1 MNQPE
6 SAGGGDALRRYTPL
20 LLLFF
25 VASGCAALIYEV
37 VWFHLLR
44 LVVGASSVSLTIV
57 LTSYMGGMCLG
68 SLAFPRW
75 VSPNHPPLRVY
86 AYLEAGIAAFGIA
99 LLGLLPLVGKLYLA
113 VVGHGSPGIA
123 LRAFVCLICLLP
135 PTMLMGAT
143 LPAIARCMNT
153 TRSGMS
159 RLGLLYMANL
169 AGGVFG
175 CLLAAFYLL
184 RIYDSIVATLCAAT
198 LNAGVAAIALWLD
211 SRARVRADDPSKLA
225 LPSLAKH
232 RTVYL
237 VIALSGLT
245 ALGAQVV
252 WTRLLGLVL
261 GGTVFSFA
269 IILAIFLAGLGIG
282 SSVASAAL
290 RQLRSPYIAL
300 GWCQLA
306 LVAAIPLAAHMIS
319 AELPYWKVNPE
330 FMDSLFQRYA
340 HDFVRS
346 AVAILPATCLWGAS
360 FPLALAAAAE
370 EGQEPGHLA
379 GGINA
384 ANTIGAI
391 MGVLLFGLVMIPS
404 VGTSVAQQV
413 LAALSGVAVLL
424 MVGTR
429 RSAQPGGRR
438 GDLRGGR
445 RGDSRAIAAAALI
458 VGFAALAI
466 QLVPPVS
473 GRLIAEGIHVGRS
486 EDEIEAFLFIGEGAV
501 SSVAVTDF
509 PSSGTRSVHV
519 GGKVMASTNRED
531 MRLQRMMGHLPA
543 IFHPNPK
550 TALVVGFG
558 AGVTAGSLVVHPEI
572 ERIVIC
578 EIEPL
583 VPKASGA
590 LLASANYSVLDDP
603 RVEVIYDDARHYI
616 ATTDEQFDIITSD
629 PIDPWM
635 DGAAVLYSVEYYAL
649 AKQRLRAGG
658 IVAQWLPLYE
668 SDVPSVKS
676 ELASFLKVF
685 PQGTVW
691 SSHIPRNGGTDLV
704 MIGQDGAMKIDV
716 ERLAA
721 RIERNPRLAQ
731 SLADVDLDYLV
742 TLLAAYFGRGP
753 DLAEWLADAQIN
765 HERSL
770 RLQYLAG
777 FSIERQHQR
786 EIYQAMARYRRYPED
801 LFIAPPGVRERVEGR
816 WLQ

>member
-1 MNQPE
+1 MDQPE
-6 SAGGGDALRRYTPL
+6 NAGGDAASRRYTPL

-44 LVVGASSVSLTIV
+44 LVVGASSVSLAIV

-75 VSPNHPPLRVY
+75 ISPDHPPLRIY

-99 LLGLLPLVGKLYLA
+99 LLGLLPLVGKLYVA
-113 VVGHGSPGIA
+113 VVGHGQPGIA
-123 LRAFVCLICLLP
+123 LRAFVCLLCLLP

-143 LPAIARCMNT
+143 LPAIARCLNT

-159 RLGLLYMANL
+159 RLGLFYMANL

-175 CLLAAFYLL
+175 CLLAGFYLL
-184 RIYDSIVATLCAAT
+184 RLYDSIAAT
-198 LNAGVAAIALWLD
+198 FFAASLNAGVAAIALWVS
-211 SRARVRADDPSKLA
+211 SRARFRAADASKLE
-225 LPSLAKH
+225 LPSLTQH

-252 WTRLLGLVL
+252 WTRLLGLAL
-261 GGTVFSFA
+261 GGTVFSFTV
-269 IILAIFLAGLGIG
+269 ILAIFLAGLGMG
-282 SSVASAAL
+282 SSVGSFVA
-290 RQLRSPYIAL
+290 RQVRSPQIAL

-306 LVAAIPLAAHMIS
+306 LVAAVPLAAHMIS
-319 AELPYWKVNPE
+319 AELPFWMLNPE
-330 FMDSLFQRYA
+330 FEDSLFQRYA
-340 HDFVRS
+340 HDLVRS
-346 AVAILPATCLWGAS
+346 AVAILPATALWGAS

-391 MGVLLFGLVMIPS
+391 AGALLFSLVMIPA
-404 VGTSVAQQV
+404 VGTTVSQQV
-413 LAALSGVAVLL
+413 LALLSASAVLL
-424 MVGTR
+424 MVGTHHA
-429 RSAQPGGRR
+429 SGSR
-438 GDLRGGR
+438 GKREI
-445 RGDSRAIAAAALI
+445 SHASAAALLI
-458 VGFAALAI
+458 VGFAYLMI

-473 GRLIAEGIHVGRS
+473 GRLIAKGRHTGNLQ
-486 EDEIEAFLFIGEGAV
+486 DQIEAFLFVGEGANN
-501 SSVAVTDF
+501 SVAVSDS
-509 PSSGTRSVHV
+509 PSTGTRSIHV
-519 GGKVMASTNRED
+519 GGKVMASTIRHD
-531 MRLQRMMGHLPA
+531 MRLQRMLGHLPA
-543 IFHPNPK
+543 ILHPNPRS
-550 TALVVGFG
+550 ALVVGFG

-583 VPKASGA
+583 VPKAAGEHF
-590 LLASANYSVLDDP
+590 ASANYNVLDDP
-603 RVEVIYDDARHYI
+603 RVEVVYDDARHFI
-616 ATTDEQFDIITSD
+616 ATTQERFDIVTSD

-635 DGAAVLYSVEYYAL
+635 DGAAVLYSVEYYEL
-649 AKQRLRAGG
+649 AKKRLRAGG
-658 IVAQWLPLYE
+658 IVSQWLPLYE
-668 SDVPSVKS
+668 TDEPSAKS
-676 ELASFLKVF
+676 ELASFLQAF
-685 PQGTVW
+685 PEGTVW

-704 MIGQDGAMKIDV
+704 MIGQVGALKIDV
-716 ERLAA
+716 DRVASKIA
-721 RIERNPRLAQ
+721 QNPRLAQ
-731 SLADVDLDYLV
+731 SLADVDLGYLV

-753 DLAEWLADAQIN
+753 DLAKWLEGAQIN

-777 FSIERQHQR
+777 FSVERYEEL
-786 EIYQAMARYRRYPED
+786 EIYRSMAAYRRYPAD
-801 LFIAPPGVRERVEGR
+801 LFIASPRIGEQVRAR
-816 WLQ
+816 WSR

>member
-1 MNQPE
+1 MDQSEN
-6 SAGGGDALRRYTPL
+6 AGGGAASHRTTPL

-44 LVVGASSVSLTIV
+44 LVVGASSISLAIV

-75 VSPNHPPLRVY
+75 VSPDRPPLRVY
-86 AYLEAGIAAFGIA
+86 AYLEVGIAACGLA
-99 LLGLLPLVGKLYLA
+99 LLGLLPLIGKLYIA

-123 LRAFVCLICLLP
+123 LRAFVCMFCLLP

-143 LPAIARCMNT
+143 LPAIARCLNT
-153 TRSGMS
+153 TRSGVS
-159 RLGLLYMANL
+159 RLGLFYMANL

-175 CLLAAFYLL
+175 CLLAGFYLL
-184 RIYDSIVATLCAAT
+184 RLYDSIVATFFAAA
-198 LNAGVAAIALWLD
+198 LNVGVAAIAIYLS
-211 SRARVRADDPSKLA
+211 SRGHFRATDASKLT
-225 LPSLAKH
+225 LPSLANH

-252 WTRLLGLVL
+252 WTRLLGLAL
-261 GGTVFSFA
+261 GGTVFSFTV
-269 IILAIFLAGLGIG
+269 ILAIFLAGLGIG
-282 SSVASAAL
+282 SSVGSFVA
-290 RQLRSPYIAL
+290 RQVRSPHVAL

-319 AELPYWKVNPE
+319 AELPFWILNPDFE
-330 FMDSLFQRYA
+330 DSLFQRYT
-340 HDFVRS
+340 HDLLRT
-346 AVAILPATCLWGAS
+346 AVAILPATGLWGAS

-370 EGQEPGHLA
+370 DGQEPGYLA

-391 MGVLLFGLVMIPS
+391 AGALLFSLVMIPAL
-404 VGTSVAQQV
+404 GTSVSQQV
-413 LAALSGVAVLL
+413 LAVLSGCAVLL
-424 MVGTR
+424 MVGTHR
-429 RSAQPGGRR
+429 TSGSR
-438 GDLRGGR
+438 GKREI
-445 RGDSRAIAAAALI
+445 SRAIAAALLI
-458 VGFAALAI
+458 VGFVFLMV

-473 GRLIAEGIHVGRS
+473 GRLIAKGRHTGNLT
-486 EDEIEAFLFIGEGAV
+486 DQIEAFLFVGEGANNSVVV
-501 SSVAVTDF
+501 SDS
-509 PSSGTRSVHV
+509 PSTGTRSIHV
-519 GGKVMASTNRED
+519 GGKVMASTIRYD
-531 MRLQRMMGHLPA
+531 MRLQRMLGHLPA
-543 IFHPNPK
+543 VLHPNPK

-583 VPKASGA
+583 VPKAASEHF
-590 LLASANYSVLDDP
+590 ASANYDVINDP
-603 RVEVIYDDARHYI
+603 RVEIIYDDARHFL
-616 ATTDEQFDIITSD
+616 ATTQERFDIVTSD

-635 DGAAVLYSVEYYAL
+635 DGAAVLYSVEYYEL
-649 AKQRLRAGG
+649 AKKLLREGG
-658 IVAQWLPLYE
+658 IVSQWLPLYE
-668 SDVPSVKS
+668 SDEPSAKS
-676 ELASFLKVF
+676 ELASFLQVF
-685 PQGTVW
+685 PEGTVW

-704 MIGQDGAMKIDV
+704 MIGQVGPLKIDV
-716 ERLAA
+716 DRVAS
-721 RIERNPRLAQ
+721 RIARNPRLAQ

-742 TLLAAYFGRGP
+742 TLLAAYFGRKA
-753 DLAEWLADAQIN
+753 DLAEWLEGAQIN

-777 FSIERQHQR
+777 FSVERYEEL
-786 EIYQAMARYRRYPED
+786 EIYRSMAAYRRYPAD
-801 LFIAPPGVRERVEGR
+801 IFIAPPGIGERVRAR
-816 WLQ
+816 WSQ

>member
-1 MNQPE
+1 MNRPKN
-6 SAGGGDALRRYTPL
+6 AGGDAISRRYTPL

-25 VASGCAALIYEV
+25 IASGCAALIYEV

-44 LVVGASSVSLTIV
+44 LVVGASSVSLAIV

-75 VSPNHPPLRVY
+75 VSPHHPPLRVY
-86 AYLEAGIAAFGIA
+86 AYLEAGIAAFGVA
-99 LLGLLPLVGKLYLA
+99 LLGLLPLVGKLYVA
-113 VVGHGSPGIA
+113 VVGHGQPGIA
-123 LRAFVCLICLLP
+123 LRAFVCTLCLLP

-143 LPAIARCMNT
+143 LPAIARCLNT

-159 RLGLLYMANL
+159 KLGLLYMANL

-175 CLLAAFYLL
+175 CLLAGFYLL
-184 RIYDSIVATLCAAT
+184 RVFDNIVATFFAAA
-198 LNAGVAAIALWLD
+198 LNAGVAAIALRAS
-211 SRARVRADDPSKLA
+211 SRAAFSTAGASKLE
-225 LPSLAKH
+225 LPSLIRH

-252 WTRLLGLVL
+252 RTRLLGLAL
-261 GGTVFSFA
+261 RGTVFSFT

-282 SSVASAAL
+282 SSVGSLVA
-290 RQLRSPYIAL
+290 RQARSPQIAL

-319 AELPYWKVNPE
+319 AELPFWMLNPE
-330 FMDSLFQRYA
+330 FEGSLFQRYT
-340 HDFVRS
+340 HDLIRS
-346 AVAILPATCLWGAS
+346 AVAILPATALWGAS

-391 MGVLLFGLVMIPS
+391 AGALLFSLVMIPAL
-404 VGTSVAQQV
+404 GTSVSQQV
-413 LAALSGVAVLL
+413 LALLSGSAVLL
-424 MVGTR
+424 MVGTHHA
-429 RSAQPGGRR
+429 SGSR
-438 GDLRGGR
+438 GKREI
-445 RGDSRAIAAAALI
+445 SRASAAALLI
-458 VGFAALAI
+458 AGFALLMI

-473 GRLIAEGIHVGRS
+473 GPLIAKGIRAGKL
-486 EDEIEAFLFIGEGAV
+486 DEQIDTFLFIGEGANN
-501 SSVAVTDF
+501 SVAVSEHSD
-509 PSSGTRSVHV
+509 SGTRSIHV
-519 GGKVMASTNRED
+519 GGKVMASTIRYD
-531 MRLQRMMGHLPA
+531 MRLQRMLGHLPA
-543 IFHPNPK
+543 ILHPNPR

-583 VPKASGA
+583 VPKAAGEHFA
-590 LLASANYSVLDDP
+590 AANYNVLDDP
-603 RVEVIYDDARHYI
+603 RVEVVYDDARHFI
-616 ATTDEQFDIITSD
+616 ATTQERFDIVTSD

-635 DGAAVLYSVEYYAL
+635 DGAAVLYSVEYYEL
-649 AKQRLRAGG
+649 AKKLLRAGG
-658 IVAQWLPLYE
+658 IVSQWLPLYE
-668 SDVPSVKS
+668 SDEPSAKS
-676 ELASFLKVF
+676 ELASFLQAF
-685 PQGTVW
+685 PEGTVW

-704 MIGQDGAMKIDV
+704 MIGQVGALKIDV
-716 ERLAA
+716 EQVTS
-721 RIERNPRLAQ
+721 RIARNPRLAQ
-731 SLADVDLDYLV
+731 SLADVDLGYMI
-742 TLLAAYFGRGP
+742 TLLAAYFGRRA
-753 DLAEWLADAQIN
+753 DLAEWLEDAEIN

-777 FSIERQHQR
+777 FSVERYR
-786 EIYQAMARYRRYPED
+786 ELEIYRSIAAYRRYPED
-801 LFIAPPGVRERVEGR
+801 LIIAPPGIRERVEAR
-816 WLQ
+816 WSQ

>member
-1 MNQPE
+1 MDQPE
-6 SAGGGDALRRYTPL
+6 SAGGGDASRRYTPL

-44 LVVGASSVSLTIV
+44 LVVGASAVSLTIV

-75 VSPNHPPLRVY
+75 VSPDHPPLRVY
-86 AYLEAGIAAFGIA
+86 AYLEAGIAAFGVA
-99 LLGLLPLVGKLYLA
+99 LLGLLPLVGKLYFA
-113 VVGHGSPGIA
+113 VVGHGPPGIA
-123 LRAFVCLICLLP
+123 LRAFVCLLCLLP

-143 LPAIARCMNT
+143 LPAIARCLNT

-159 RLGLLYMANL
+159 RLGLFYMANL

-175 CLLAAFYLL
+175 CLLAGFYLL
-184 RIYDSIVATLCAAT
+184 RLYDGIAAT
-198 LNAGVAAIALWLD
+198 FFAASLNAGVAVIALSIS
-211 SRARVRADDPSKLA
+211 SRARFGAADASKLT
-225 LPSLAKH
+225 LPSLANH

-261 GGTVFSFA
+261 GGTVFSFT

-282 SSVASAAL
+282 SSVGSLVARHVRSAHA
-290 RQLRSPYIAL
+290 AL
-300 GWCQLA
+300 GWCQLG

-319 AELPYWKVNPE
+319 TELPFWELNPD
-330 FMDSLFQRYA
+330 FADSLFQRYT
-340 HDFVRS
+340 HDLVRS
-346 AVAILPATCLWGAS
+346 AVAILPATGLWGAS
-360 FPLALAAAAE
+360 FPLALAAAAGK
-370 EGQEPGHLA
+370 GQEPGHLA
-379 GGINA
+379 GGVNA

-391 MGVLLFGLVMIPS
+391 VGALLFGLVMIPA
-404 VGTSVAQQV
+404 VGTTVSQQV
-413 LAALSGVAVLL
+413 LALLSGSAVLL
-424 MVGTR
+424 MLGAHR
-429 RSAQPGGRR
+429 ASGFR
-438 GDLRGGR
+438 GERGM
-445 RGDSRAIAAAALI
+445 SRAIAAALLI
-458 VGFAALAI
+458 AGFAYLMI

-473 GRLIAEGIHVGRS
+473 GHLIAEGRHIRTGD
-486 EDEIEAFLFIGEGAV
+486 EEIEAFLFIGEGAS

-509 PSSGTRSVHV
+509 PSNGTRSIHV
-519 GGKVMASTNRED
+519 GGKVMASTNRQD

-543 IFHPNPK
+543 ILHPNPR

-583 VPKASGA
+583 VPKVAGEYFASE
-590 LLASANYSVLDDP
+590 NYNVLDDP

-616 ATTDEQFDIITSD
+616 ATTQEQFDIITSD
-629 PIDPWM
+629 PLDPWM
-635 DGAAVLYSVEYYAL
+635 DGAAALYSVEYYQL
-649 AKQRLRAGG
+649 AKKRLRAGG

-668 SDVPSVKS
+668 TDVPSVKS
-676 ELASFLKVF
+676 ELASFLQVF
-685 PQGTVW
+685 PEGTVW

-704 MIGQDGAMKIDV
+704 MIGQVGAMKIDV
-716 ERLAA
+716 DRLAS

-731 SLADVDLDYLV
+731 SLADVDLGYLI
-742 TLLAAYFGRGP
+742 TLLAAYFGRGA
-753 DLAEWLADAQIN
+753 DLAEWLEDAQIN

-777 FSIERQHQR
+777 FSVERYEEQ
-786 EIYQAMARYRRYPED
+786 EIYRSMAHYRRYPKD
-801 LFIAPPGVRERVEGR
+801 LFIAPPGIRERVQAR
-816 WLQ
+816 WSN